1 MLHLP
6 WTLCERSDIDRS
18 NTSYNALAP
27 PFFLFSVIV
36 IVAGVAD
43 NHSRLKIGG
52 RIGVVVSCYGILPII
67 YSEIKRVCGSNSNNS
82 ESYLRASAVIV

>member
-1 MLHLP
+1 MVASD
-6 WTLCERSDIDRS
+6 ERPDIDRS
-18 NTSYNALAP
+18 NTSCNALAP

-52 RIGVVVSCYGILPII
+52 GIGVVVSCYGILPII
-67 YSEIKRVCGSNSNNS
+67 YSEIKRVCGRNRNSG
-82 ESYLRASAVIV
+82 EGYITASAAIV